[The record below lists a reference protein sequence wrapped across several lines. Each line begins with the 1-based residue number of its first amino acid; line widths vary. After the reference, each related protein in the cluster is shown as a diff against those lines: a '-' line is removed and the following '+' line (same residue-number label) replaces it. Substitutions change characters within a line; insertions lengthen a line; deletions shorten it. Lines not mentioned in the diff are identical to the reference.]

1 MPHSTLVRYIG
12 GKSALIHEIAPF
24 LQVPYTGVYCEPFL
38 GGGSVALAIASTTAY
53 AKVQF
58 VLNDFDPE
66 VANFWNR
73 VINPNK
79 GEVTSL
85 LDQIKACQPSLE
97 LHAWMKAW
105 NPTDPDERAFRFLF
119 LNRTSHVA
127 SHGKR
132 PLGGRKQANPDS
144 DIASRF
150 KVDNIIP
157 EFTRARRVLMGRSI
171 VLCKD
176 FGDVIAEAKSNWV
189 IYADPPYYD
198 RNLYD
203 VSFSPED
210 HVRLRDQL
218 MTTPADWVLSYQEHS
233 AVLELYQNATI
244 HTMPA
249 NHSMTKRK
257 RNELIIVP
265 SR

>member
-1 MPHSTLVRYIG
+1 MPQSTLLRYIG
-12 GKSALIHEIAPF
+12 GKSKLTHEIAPYIK
-24 LQVPYTGVYCEPFL
+24 VPYTGVYCEPFV
-38 GGGSVALAIASTTAY
+38 GGGSVGLAVASTTAY
-53 AKVQF
+53 AQARII
-58 VLNDFDPE
+58 LNDFDPE
-66 VANFWNR
+66 VANFWR
-73 VINPNK
+73 QVINPNK
-79 GEVTSL
+79 TEVKAL
-85 LDQIKACQPSLE
+85 LDRINACQPSLA
-97 LHAWMKAW
+97 LHGDMKAW
-105 NPTDPDERAFRFLF
+105 QPTDLIDRAFRFLF
-119 LNRTSHVA
+119 LNRTSHIA

-218 MTTPADWVLSYQEHS
+218 MTTPADWVLS
-233 AVLELYQNATI
+233 
-244 HTMPA
+244 
-249 NHSMTKRK
+249 
-257 RNELIIVP
+257 
-265 SR
+265 